1 MSEMSVEHVDELVDD
16 RVHGQREMSVEPR
29 RADLFCSPDESVRF
43 EAQLQ
48 RRRYVVIG
56 AAKATS

>member
-16 RVHGQREMSVEPR
+16 RVHGRREMTVEPR
-29 RADLFCSPDESVRF
+29 RADLFCSPDESVR
-43 EAQLQ
+43 AQLL

-56 AAKATS
+56 AAKAIS